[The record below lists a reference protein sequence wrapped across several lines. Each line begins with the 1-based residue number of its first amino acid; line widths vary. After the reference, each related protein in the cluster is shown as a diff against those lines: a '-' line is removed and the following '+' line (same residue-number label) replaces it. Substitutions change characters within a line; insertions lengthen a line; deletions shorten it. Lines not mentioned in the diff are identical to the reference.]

1 MFFSTH
7 NCSGSSF
14 SLFCC
19 TKRLQK
25 FRLCI
30 DNLMSVQ
37 PAFQGRYMQPINNLQ
52 TSLRLKT
59 VKYGGS
65 AASFLHTSWLSAA
78 MLSRLPSPTWTLQL
92 WLLLAKPKAD
102 TTTVTLSLCACLEQS
117 HHLTSIA
124 PPQLGLLTWAV
135 LHNLQAEMTAGF
147 SCHLTA
153 SEHNYQ
159 HSLLVLRLKTF
170 KHNS

>member
-1 MFFSTH
+1 MFLVGHSSLEKEMVFSTH

-78 MLSRLPSPTWTLQL
+78 VLSRLPSPTWTLQL

-102 TTTVTLSLCACLEQS
+102 TTTVTLSLCACLDQS
-117 HHLTSIA
+117 HHLSPTTAGASHLSC
-124 PPQLGLLTWAV
+124 PPQPPGR
-135 LHNLQAEMTAGF
+135 NDSRF
-147 SCHLTA
+147 
-153 SEHNYQ
+153 
-159 HSLLVLRLKTF
+159 
-170 KHNS
+170 